1 MESRLAHQ
9 AKADLLEIMRHMTP
23 EQRLNAFLEHC
34 NLVMELYEAGSREDA
49 GAGGVGR
56 ARAWKRDRVYFRGL
70 QHFGVPSEWY
80 VYPRSGHGWDE
91 PGSMLDAY
99 RRHVA
104 WFDYW
109 IHGKPYPDA
118 SKLGGYEA

>member
-1 MESRLAHQ
+1 MRFSSTAILSWSCTRLDRVKTPVLVESG
-9 AKADLLEIMRHMTP
+9 
-23 EQRLNAFLEHC
+23 EQ
-34 NLVMELYEAGSREDA
+34 G
-49 GAGGVGR
+49 
-56 ARAWKRDRVYFRGL
+56 AWKRDRVYFRGL
-70 QHFGVPSEWY
+70 QHFWVPSEWY

-91 PGSMLDAY
+91 PGLMLDAY

>member
-1 MESRLAHQ
+1 
-9 AKADLLEIMRHMTP
+9 
-23 EQRLNAFLEHC
+23 
-34 NLVMELYEAGSREDA
+34 
-49 GAGGVGR
+49 
-56 ARAWKRDRVYFRGL
+56 
-70 QHFGVPSEWY
+70 VPSEWY

-91 PGSMLDAY
+91 PGLMLDAY